1 MQSPRKKAVPLAL
14 AALVTGA
21 VVPGAPAAQQPS
33 GRGCVAPDVVGV
45 NLAMARRALSSS
57 GCGVTVR
64 QLPAHGSFV
73 TPASPDGRQ
82 VVAGQS
88 PGRGGRTRAVTVFVK
103 PLCSQP
109 ALPGPARAGVEQRR
123 GPAELIAGIYE
134 QGGPLVTGPECR
146 RALPQAGTL
155 TVSTQA
161 GLPVAS
167 RRVRDGHV
175 AIFPL
180 APGSYVL
187 AGTFASSRHGA
198 AVGVPP
204 TAFTIVASRTTRVN
218 AVAMVP

>member
-14 AALVTGA
+14 AALVTSA
-21 VVPGAPAAQQPS
+21 VVPVAVGAQPPQ
-33 GRGCVAPDVVGV
+33 RACVAPDVVGV
-45 NLAMARRALSSS
+45 NLAMARQALSSS
-57 GCGVTVR
+57 GCAVTVR

-82 VVAGQS
+82 VVARQS
-88 PGRGGRTRAVTVFVK
+88 PGRGGRTQAVTVFVK

-123 GPAELIAGIYE
+123 GPAQLVAGIYE

-161 GLPVAS
+161 GQPVAS

-180 APGSYVL
+180 RPGSYVL
-187 AGTFASSRHGA
+187 GGTFTSAGRGA
-198 AVGVPP
+198 GVSVPP

-218 AVAMVP
+218 AVATVP